1 MNESKRPWQRLN
13 NILKS
18 KMASNMKLFFSML
31 FQTTPKM
38 PSFYPTFTCPIAH
51 TMKLTTKVFI
61 FLSFQSRKK
70 KVEVRVPSYK
80 TKQKTLFMKIA
91 SDKFSLHVSLHV
103 CTNFKMKTKIS
114 APLKITF

>member
-1 MNESKRPWQRLN
+1 MNESKRPWQRLH

-18 KMASNMKLFFSML
+18 KNGLKYEIVLFNVISNHPQNALLLPHFHLSHCSHDETYNKSFHFLVFSV
-31 FQTTPKM
+31 K
-38 PSFYPTFTCPIAH
+38 
-51 TMKLTTKVFI
+51 
-61 FLSFQSRKK
+61 KK